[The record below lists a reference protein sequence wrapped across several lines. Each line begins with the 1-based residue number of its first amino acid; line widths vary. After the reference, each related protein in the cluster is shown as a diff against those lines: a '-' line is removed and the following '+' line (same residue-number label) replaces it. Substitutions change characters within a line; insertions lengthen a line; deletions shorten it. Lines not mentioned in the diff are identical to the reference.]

1 MKDDKTRKKNISLSG
16 DCPPLLK
23 HSMIDLKVS
32 CCCLRKINLRFLA
45 GGICRIIDDT
55 LRAHICTT
63 VATDRNISSRVKIS
77 KYKISRMHSRSTFA
91 RRALS
96 YSFNLSSTL
105 NSPRERFT
113 ISVHLTQ
120 KNLPFTFIFSLF
132 LLIVRKIS

>member
-1 MKDDKTRKKNISLSG
+1 MTKQGKKHFTLGRLSTFTETFY
-16 DCPPLLK
+16 DRSKSFLL
-23 HSMIDLKVS
+23 L
-32 CCCLRKINLRFLA
+32 LRKINLRFLA
-45 GGICRIIDDT
+45 SGICRIIDDT

-96 YSFNLSSTL
+96 YSFNLSSTI

-120 KNLPFTFIFSLF
+120 ENLPFTFIFSLF